1 MDKIQFK
8 LGNTQE
14 EAPKRILEKPKKKKT
29 LWFVLLAVVVLAA
42 VLVAVLWDANT
53 FDGLRRRIIYARA
66 QKDEN
71 GCAELPRRSAAGIT
85 VEN

>member
-1 MDKIQFK
+1 MDKIVFN

-29 LWFVLLAVVVLAA
+29 VLFVILAVIVLLAVLA
-42 VLVAVLWDANT
+42 AVLWDANS

-71 GCAELPRRSAAGIT
+71 GCAML
-85 VEN
+85 

>member
-42 VLVAVLWDANT
+42 VMVAVLWDANT
-53 FDGLRRRIIYARA
+53 FDGLRRRIGRRQVRKRPLFRA
-66 QKDEN
+66 
-71 GCAELPRRSAAGIT
+71 LPFLHDR
-85 VEN
+85 